1 MFLEDNDWDLSV
13 NEAADFTDY
22 SNPAGTPMR
31 LYRASKLL
39 ANNAT
44 WELWQTTKPHYALVT
59 IHPSFVF
66 GHNLVQTSAEEI
78 SSSTNGILWGTIMS
92 GTPVGSITGVHVQD
106 VAEAHIKALNPEVI
120 DGSKYLIAGKKAT
133 WGEVA
138 QIVQKHY
145 PNIGAKITADTE
157 GESWPTDT
165 TKAEKDL
172 KIQWRSLEQMV
183 REVVDQQLGFVKD

>member
-1 MFLEDNDWDLSV
+1 M
-13 NEAADFTDY
+13 NEAADFTDHN
-22 SNPAGTPMR
+22 NPAGTPMK
-31 LYRASKLL
+31 LYIASKLL

-44 WELWQTTKPHYALVT
+44 WELWKTTKPHYDLVT

-78 SSSTNGILWGTIMS
+78 SASTNGLLWKSIMT
-92 GTPVGSITGVHVQD
+92 GIPAGSVTGVHVLD
-106 VAEAHIKALNPEVI
+106 VADAHVKALDPEVS
-120 DGSKYLIAGKKAT
+120 DGSKYLISGNKAT
-133 WGEVA
+133 WAEVA
-138 QIVQKHY
+138 QIVQKYY
-145 PNIGAKITADTE
+145 PNIGAKITADLE

-183 REVVDQQLGFVKD
+183 REVVDQQLGFVKN